1 MAREELADPYLLAE
15 DAQLLMSHKND
26 RVRLFN
32 AGTAQFHHATS
43 VDGRSGV
50 LHALVFPM
58 PFPRSTMTAW
68 FRSPWAR
75 GRFFMVEKVEP
86 APAERSEVESGVEF
100 HLPPV
105 PVYCALEV
113 SA

>member
-1 MAREELADPYLLAE
+1 VAREELADPYLLAE
-15 DAQLLMSHKND
+15 DAQLLMSHRND

-43 VDGRSGV
+43 EDGRAGV

-58 PFPRSTMTAW
+58 TYPRSTMTAW
-68 FRSPWAR
+68 FKNPWSG
-75 GRFFMVEKVEP
+75 GRVHMVESAEP
-86 APAERSEVESGVEF
+86 SPAERTVVEPGVEF